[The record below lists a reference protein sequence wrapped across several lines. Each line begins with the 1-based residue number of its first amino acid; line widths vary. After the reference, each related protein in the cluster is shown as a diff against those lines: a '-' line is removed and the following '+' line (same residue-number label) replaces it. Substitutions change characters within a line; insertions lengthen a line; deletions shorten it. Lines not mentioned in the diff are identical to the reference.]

1 LKSEV
6 SGDLEL
12 RRSGGRPSDEVLK
25 GRFERNKQRHMKDL
39 TQMEKSWNLK
49 LNLGEALLVEL
60 EEINKRQIEN
70 GLQPI
75 GT

>member
-1 LKSEV
+1 
-6 SGDLEL
+6 
-12 RRSGGRPSDEVLK
+12 
-25 GRFERNKQRHMKDL
+25 MKDL

-60 EEINKRQIEN
+60 EEINKRQKEN